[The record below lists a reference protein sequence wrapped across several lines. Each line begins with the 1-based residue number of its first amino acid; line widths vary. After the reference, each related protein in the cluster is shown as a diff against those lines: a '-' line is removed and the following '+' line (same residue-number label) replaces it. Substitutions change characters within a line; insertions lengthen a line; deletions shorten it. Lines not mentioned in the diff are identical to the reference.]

1 MPLSWPAEYAATFS
15 SEVPALPKC
24 VCLSICL
31 VCLPARP
38 PHGPS
43 PLSPRALEGAVSLSG
58 CARLSSS
65 YVPAQF

>member
-43 PLSPRALEGAVSLSG
+43 PLSPEPWKEQSPYQDAHG
-58 CARLSSS
+58 
-65 YVPAQF
+65 